1 MGGGGGGAGG
11 GGGGGF
17 GGWYSC
23 VGGGGGGGV
32 GCLSVHLKVSEVQ
45 LGTSLLGDGDQR
57 PGDCQ
62 VQALNHLRGAV
73 LVPSGQQEACT
84 KERKGN
90 QFNFMGPELNVG
102 LSVPRESGSHR
113 GGQWA

>member
-1 MGGGGGGAGG
+1 MAMV
-11 GGGGGF
+11 
-17 GGWYSC
+17 
-23 VGGGGGGGV
+23 VGVGV

-102 LSVPRESGSHR
+102 LPVPRESGSHR